1 MTFKVSPGVTGLRL
15 LKKSLIIYKNA
26 EFGAAD
32 FEQRRDG
39 SVDFRKDW
47 IQYREGFGYLS
58 PDDTTEFWLGNEK
71 IHLLTTSTNMPTV
84 LRIELVDWE
93 GNKRFVMAT
102 ITDYVRGEKTCPFNK
117 TRKTSQSTT
126 SKA

>member
-1 MTFKVSPGVTGLRL
+1 MSSFDYLP
-15 LKKSLIIYKNA
+15 KKNST
-26 EFGAAD
+26 ESAAAL

-39 SVDFRKDW
+39 SVDFRKNW

-71 IHLLTTSTNMPTV
+71 INLLTTSSTMPIV

-93 GNKRFVMAT
+93 DNKRSVTTTTDSGGGGKNMAF
-102 ITDYVRGEKTCPFNK
+102 KQK
-117 TRKTSQSTT
+117 KKKKRKISADSI
-126 SKA
+126 